1 MRVRVP
7 TIARSLLAA
16 TAIAAAVAAP
26 VSAGHFTTFSTTLSG
41 AEEAPGP
48 GDPNGKGW
56 ITLDVFAT
64 GTICYAAKVQG
75 IAGAEAAHIHEAP
88 AGTAGPVVV
97 DLRFDLATRTGNRI
111 EYCVSTTP
119 AVAAEIVGSPSGYY
133 VNVHNDAYP
142 AGAIRG
148 QLGD

>member
-1 MRVRVP
+1 MRHRLAP
-7 TIARSLLAA
+7 LARSVLVATALAA
-16 TAIAAAVAAP
+16 ALAAP
-26 VSAGHFTTFSTTLSG
+26 VSANHFTTFSTSLSG

-64 GTICYAAKVQG
+64 GTICYEAKVQG
-75 IAGAEAAHIHEAP
+75 IKGADAAHIHEAA

-97 DLRFDLATRTGNRI
+97 NLRFDLASRTGNKL

-119 AVAAEIVGSPSGYY
+119 ALAAEIVANPTDYY
-133 VNVHNDAYP
+133 VNVHNDEYP